1 MKQYLLFFL
10 LFFSIP
16 IFVHTLAQEQQTEQE
31 EVIVA
36 GQGIT
41 DRDGN
46 RYNTV
51 IIDNQ
56 EWMTQ
61 NLRTSHYANGDSI
74 PQVTDRGE
82 WADLSTGSWTYY
94 NNDNYFVTHY
104 GKLYNWYAVN
114 DSRGLCPV
122 GWRVPSDDDWKMLE
136 QQLGMSESELQRMG
150 TRGSEEQIGGK
161 LKSTDRQLW
170 REPNRGASNESGFSG
185 LPGGNRSETGG
196 FDGIGSMG
204 LWWSSTEAGSGMAW
218 MRLLSH
224 DNANITKLYSDK
236 RYGFSVRC
244 FQYINDDYPDHVV
257 ADSDAAP
264 SVGLPGLTTA
274 SVTGVTV
281 TSAVAEGNITDQ
293 GDDPVTH
300 RGFVWGTASEP
311 KLEANDG
318 IELSGSGPG
327 EFQSTISP
335 LVPETRYYVRAFAAT
350 DRGVTYGDAVS
361 FTTPPETDADTVT
374 DIDGNVYRTV
384 QIGNLVW
391 MAENLRTSHYRN
403 GDEIENVIENS
414 EWQNLGEHQTGAW
427 SYYNNRAENATY
439 GKLYNWYA
447 VNDRRGLCPEGWRV
461 ATDYDWQQLESELG
475 MPAAQARATG
485 WRGADANVGGKL
497 KTAGTDYWRG
507 PNVGANN
514 DSGFS
519 AMAGGYRFT
528 SGTFSYL
535 SFFGYW
541 WTATESDIN
550 TAWRRLIF
558 NSRESVNRMNYDKRY
573 GFSVRCVE
581 N

>member
-1 MKQYLLFFL
+1 MKQVFLIFL
-10 LFFSIP
+10 LFSTIP
-16 IFVHTLAQEQQTEQE
+16 FFVHTQAQDQTEPDE
-31 EVIVA
+31 IFTA
-36 GQGIT
+36 GQGAD

-51 IIDNQ
+51 IIGNQ

-74 PQVTDRGE
+74 PQVTERSE
-82 WADLSTGSWTYY
+82 WAELSTGSWTYY
-94 NNDNYFVTHY
+94 NNDDYFVTHY
-104 GKLYNWYAVN
+104 GKLYNWHAVN
-114 DSRGLCPV
+114 DSRGLCPA
-122 GWRVPSDDDWKMLE
+122 GWRVPSDNDWKTLE
-136 QQLGMSESELQRMG
+136 QQLEMPDSELQRMG
-150 TRGSEEQIGGK
+150 TRGSEDQIGGK
-161 LKSTDRQLW
+161 LKSTDMQLW

-196 FDGIGSMG
+196 FEGIGSMG

-224 DNANITKLYSDK
+224 DSGNITKLYSEK

-244 FQYINDDYPDHVV
+244 FRNVDDDFPDHAEIEPDV
-257 ADSDAAP
+257 DP
-264 SVGLPGLTTA
+264 SPGLPSLTTKP
-274 SVTGVTV
+274 VTGVTV
-281 TSAVAEGNITDQ
+281 TNALAEGNITDQ

-300 RGFVWGTASEP
+300 RGFVWGSTSEP

-327 EFQSTISP
+327 EFQSTIAP

-350 DRGVTYGDAVS
+350 DRGVAYGNVVS
-361 FTTPPETDADTVT
+361 FTTPPETDAATVT

-384 QIGNLVW
+384 EIGNQVW
-391 MAENLRTSHYRN
+391 MAENLRISRYRN
-403 GDEIENVIENS
+403 GDEIANIIES
-414 EWQNLGEHQTGAW
+414 DEWQNLAQQQTGAW
-427 SYYNNRAENATY
+427 AYYNNRPENEIY

-447 VNDRRGLCPEGWRV
+447 VNDSRGLCPDGWRV
-461 ATDYDWQQLESELG
+461 ATDNDWQQLERYLG
-475 MPAAQARATG
+475 MAAAQASSTG

-497 KTAGTDYWRG
+497 KDAGTHYWRG

-514 DSGFS
+514 ESGFS

-528 SGTFSYL
+528 SGTYSYL
-535 SFFGYW
+535 SFFGYL
-541 WTATESDIN
+541 WTATEADIN
-550 TAWRRLIF
+550 TAWRRLLF
-558 NSRESVNRMNYDKRY
+558 NNRESINRMNYDKRY
-573 GFSVRCVE
+573 GFSVRCVQ